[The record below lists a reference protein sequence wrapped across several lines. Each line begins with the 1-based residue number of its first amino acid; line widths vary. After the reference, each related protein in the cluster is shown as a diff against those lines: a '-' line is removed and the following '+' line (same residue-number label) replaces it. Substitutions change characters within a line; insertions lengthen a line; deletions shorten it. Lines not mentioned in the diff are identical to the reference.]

1 MKNLKKLHFVFFCL
15 AFALFAGIFAS
26 CSNTVSDAEI
36 ASFTF
41 YASKNSGIISS
52 NISGKVD
59 SSAGTITV
67 YLPQTLYSS
76 DERSNLKATVLAKEG
91 SSLETDI
98 DSLDFAYSPL
108 EIAVSQSGIT
118 KTYVLNIEKE
128 SSAVTNGTLLFTEY
142 YSGQTAPFKGANNQ
156 YLEITNKSSSAVDLS
171 SVSLTRHVW
180 EDGSRAESKDICA
193 QLSGT
198 LPAGAS
204 LVLYSQR
211 CNWFSSK
218 TDSSSSVYKSD
229 RDYSQ
234 ILETNGI
241 DGFTLESGG
250 KVIDSIGF
258 ENGEGNGWNWGA
270 AKLMQ
275 RKRSV
280 SKYTKFAEYEW
291 ISSPSTNS
299 SSDVEDTAGTDT
311 ENSTGSEKDLTYF
324 ALEELSPIVYGSID
338 TSARTVTIEISDE
351 YKSKK
356 IKFTAS
362 TNGSRIR
369 YNGKEVTTGVSSA
382 RFNTNFQLTV
392 YDNAGGSSVYTV
404 KTNFVHYNHSSAASG
419 TYKLATALPSD
430 GDIIM
435 IYYASSGVVL
445 GSTSSGSGI
454 VGVETSVND
463 DEIDYS
469 NGMASLCCTVDSN
482 GNYIF
487 TCGGKYLV
495 SSEYSS
501 STGTLKFDSAPGNYG
516 TWKFSKSGDEYLVKN
531 VNAASG
537 SSSMQIEYYN
547 GYFYTYKTGNEI
559 QIYIKED

>member
-1 MKNLKKLHFVFFCL
+1 MKNFKKSHFIFFCSV
-15 AFALFAGIFAS
+15 FALAAGIFAS
-26 CSNTVSDAEI
+26 CSDSACEAEI
-36 ASFTF
+36 TSFSF

-52 NISGKVD
+52 NINGNID

-67 YLPQTLYSS
+67 YLPETLYSS
-76 DERSNLKATVLAKEG
+76 DSRSNLKATVLANEG
-91 SSLETDI
+91 STVVTDI

-108 EIAVSQSGIT
+108 KIAVSQSGIT
-118 KTYVLNIEKE
+118 KTYVVNIKE
-128 SSAVTNGTLLFTEY
+128 EISAVTNGALLFTEY
-142 YSGQTAPFKGANNQ
+142 YSGQAAPFKGSNNQ
-156 YLEITNKSSSAVDLS
+156 YLEITNKSSSQIDLG

-180 EDGSRAESKDICA
+180 EDGVRCENKDISV
-193 QLSGT
+193 QLSGK

-211 CNWFSSK
+211 CSWFSSK
-218 TDSSSSVYKSD
+218 TDSSSSFYQSD
-229 RDYSQ
+229 INYSQ
-234 ILETNGI
+234 IIETNGI

-258 ENGEGNGWNWGA
+258 ENGEGNGWNWGS

-291 ISSPSTNS
+291 ISSASTNS
-299 SSDVEDTAGTDT
+299 SSEIEDTAGTDT

-338 TSARTVTIEISDE
+338 TSSCTVTIELSDE
-351 YKSKK
+351 YKSKDL
-356 IKFTAS
+356 KFTAS

-369 YNGKEVTTGVSSA
+369 YKNREVTTGTTSA
-382 RFNTNFQLTV
+382 RFNSSFQLTV

-404 KTNFVHYNHSSAASG
+404 KTNFVHYNHSSSASG
-419 TYKLATALPSD
+419 TYKLASELPSD

-435 IYYASSGVVL
+435 LYYAGSGVVL
-445 GSTSSGSGI
+445 GSSASGSGI
-454 VGVETSVND
+454 VGVESSVND
-463 DEIDYS
+463 EEIEYS
-469 NGMASLCCTVDSN
+469 NGMASLCCTVDSD

-495 SSEYSS
+495 SSEYST

-516 TWKFSKSGDEYLVKN
+516 TWKFSKSGDEYLLKN

-537 SSSMQIEYYN
+537 SSSMQLEYYN